1 MLKLTDEQM
10 GQLRRIQEDT
20 VGTKREQVE
29 AVFSALFAMVNASPT
44 HRVVGA
50 PEGYEFDPS
59 IANMLA
65 KRLDYPFIQVAIKP
79 IPKPCPSPVLEPV
92 TVTVEQRYP
101 AGYEIPEGWL
111 GKFGQNG
118 ELQKQGFTHYISI
131 SEDFVST
138 TVCEMRDGNWNCDT
152 ATIIGLRKWEPK

>member
-1 MLKLTDEQM
+1 MKLTDEQM
-10 GQLRRIQEDT
+10 NELH
-20 VGTKREQVE
+20 QVWCAGPSCVWDSIE
-29 AVFSALFAMVNASPT
+29 MLIKAYQRMLAASPT
-44 HRVVGA
+44 HRVVEA
-50 PEGYEFDPS
+50 PEGYEFDNS
-59 IANMLA
+59 IGDLKA
-65 KRLDYPFIQVAIKP
+65 KHIEYPFIQVAIKP

-138 TVCEMRDGNWNCDT
+138 TVCAMRDGNWNCDT